1 MKQDMEQL
9 VKCLNTQKY
18 LYGELLKLGEEKKQV
33 IIDNNIDALNDIVEQ
48 EKTLIT
54 KLSAIETFRQK
65 CAEKINK
72 DLGLEQDSSLS
83 QVIEKAEGTKD
94 VLSGL
99 LQELS
104 GVITKLKRV
113 NNLNSGLINMQLD
126 YIDVVKSTFFNN
138 SINNYGND
146 GKTSKEQ
153 QSINLFD
160 RMV

>member
-18 LYGELLKLGEEKKQV
+18 LYSELLKLGEDKKKV
-33 IIDNNIDALNDIVEQ
+33 IIENRIDELNEIVEQ
-48 EKTLIT
+48 EKTIIT

-65 CAEKINK
+65 CAERINK
-72 DLGLEQDSSLS
+72 DLGLDTDSNLAA
-83 QVIEKAEGTKD
+83 VIEKAEGTKD

-99 LQELS
+99 LSELS
-104 GVITKLKRV
+104 DVIFKLKKV

-126 YIDVVKSTFFNN
+126 YIDVVKSSFFSN

-146 GKTSKEQ
+146 GKSSKEQ